1 MSVIPYTK
9 VFIIAEAGVNHNGDL
24 RKAFRLIDAAV
35 AAGCDAVK
43 FQTFK
48 AEKLVS
54 INASKARYQKITTG
68 EKGSQFEMLKKLELD
83 KSQHQQLSRHC
94 RRQGIIF
101 LSTPFDE
108 NSVDLL
114 EQIGVSIYKVPSG
127 EITNLPLL
135 KYVALKKKPIILSTG
150 MSTLEEVKR
159 AVKTIT
165 SAGNSRIT
173 VLHCVT
179 AYPAPVEQANLRAI
193 QTLAGSLKL
202 PVGYSDHTEGLDAV
216 LAAVA
221 LGARVIEKHFTLDK
235 NLPGPDHK
243 ASLEPGE
250 LKEMVARIRLLEKA
264 LGDGIKRPVPCEIE
278 NITVVRKSVIA
289 AHTLIKGQKI
299 SRGDLAIKRPGNG
312 IQPADINKVIGC
324 KVRKNIEAD
333 KVLTWKDIQ

>member
-1 MSVIPYTK
+1 
-9 VFIIAEAGVNHNGDL
+9 
-24 RKAFRLIDAAV
+24 
-35 AAGCDAVK
+35 
-43 FQTFK
+43 
-48 AEKLVS
+48 
-54 INASKARYQKITTG
+54 
-68 EKGSQFEMLKKLELD
+68 MLKKLELD